1 MASSILS
8 TLARGGILFGTGS
21 LFVNNCVFDV
31 DGGQGAVLFDR
42 FRGGI
47 LPDAKEEGSHFMIP
61 WVQRPEILDIR
72 TRPRMINSETGTKDM
87 QQVQI
92 VLRVLTRPD
101 VGKLPDI
108 YRRLGKDFDQRV
120 IPSIGNEVLKSVVAQ
135 YNADQLLTQRE
146 KISREIRNQL
156 QERAAEFDIILD
168 DVSMTH
174 LTFGNDF
181 TKAIEMKQ
189 VAQQEAER
197 SKFVVMR
204 AEQEKR
210 AAVIRAEG
218 ESEAAKLIS
227 DSLKANGN
235 GMIEVNRI
243 DAAVQIA
250 ESLSRSRNITYLPS
264 SGDGGGSNVLLGIK

>member
-1 MASSILS
+1 MAAILS
-8 TLARGGILFGTGS
+8 FLARGGVVVGAGS
-21 LFVNNCVFDV
+21 LIANNCLYDV
-31 DGGQGAVLFDR
+31 DGGQGAVMFDR
-42 FRGGI
+42 FQGGI
-47 LPDAKEEGSHFMIP
+47 MKDVRTEGTHFMIP
-61 WVQRPEILDIR
+61 WVQKPYVMDIR
-72 TRPRMINSETGTKDM
+72 TRPKMINSETGTKDM

-101 VGKLPDI
+101 VQKLPDI
-108 YRRLGKDFDQRV
+108 YQRLGLDFDQRV

-146 KISREIRNQL
+146 KISREIRTQL
-156 QERAAEFDIILD
+156 QERAAEFNIILD

-174 LTFGNDF
+174 LTFGSDF

-204 AEQEKR
+204 AEQEKK

-227 DSLKANGN
+227 DALRTCGT
-235 GMIEVNRI
+235 GLIEVRRI
-243 DAAVQIA
+243 DAAVDIA
-250 ESLSRSRNITYLPS
+250 DSLSRARNITYIPGGGS
-264 SGDGGGSNVLLGIK
+264 SGGSNVLLGIK